1 MINIDFLNI
10 PFKME
15 NHSKIIFEKY
25 LEILNPRTY
34 FTSDKCEFCD
44 SYFYRSGSSCKKD
57 YLDVRTYTDMNKPQ

>member
-1 MINIDFLNI
+1 
-10 PFKME
+10 ME
-15 NHSKIIFEKY
+15 NRSKIIFEKY

-57 YLDVRTYTDMNKPQ
+57 YLDVRTYTDMNKP